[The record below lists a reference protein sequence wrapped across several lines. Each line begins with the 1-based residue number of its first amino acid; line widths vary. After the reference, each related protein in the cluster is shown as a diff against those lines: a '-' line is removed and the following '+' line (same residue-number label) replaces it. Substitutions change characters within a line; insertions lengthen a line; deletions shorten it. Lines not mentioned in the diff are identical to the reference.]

1 MLKRIF
7 IILSVIFITFSCNNN
22 EAGEIRES
30 IQLSDDWNFVVDSLD
45 KGDTKKWYANYP
57 GSLSVPLSVP
67 HTWNVM
73 SGLESYVGTCWYKK
87 NFNVSF
93 AKGQR
98 IYLYF
103 EAVYR
108 DAEIFFNGCKVGE
121 NFNSGYLPFKVEI
134 TDQVKEKNNQLVV
147 KVSNEFSKTALPYM
161 KSFDWANDGG
171 IIRPVSLIKT
181 GGNFI
186 DFLKLDTRT
195 DGNVKFCIKLDE
207 KLKDDASL
215 LLSISDMDNNQVLN
229 KTYRLPSGK
238 KEYLDSFYIDN
249 PELWHFDNPC
259 LYKSKWILKAGAKG
273 IDSKLVRFGVRE
285 IEVIKDSLYLNGES
299 IRVCGIEWMPG
310 SSPLYGM
317 AEPDAYVDSIL
328 NDLKDINCVLT
339 RFHWPQSDYVLS
351 KMDEMGFLVQEEIP
365 WWQQPG
371 KSSYDDTIHVTHV
384 KQITDMIQNHSKH
397 PSIISW
403 GIGNE
408 IWGQS
413 ENVKQIFKE
422 LKSYAKSLDT
432 TRIVTFV
439 SNSISYGP
447 KADVSALSDILTWNE
462 YIGTWHGK
470 HRDELNS
477 YMDQIREEL
486 PSRSMMITEHGLCE
500 PVFTG
505 GDVRRIDEMLFHF
518 KEWEKR
524 SWISGVIYFSLND
537 YRTHMG
543 ESNEGKFRQRVHGVT
558 DLYRQRKPSFDVYK
572 KLSSPVSVSEEH
584 LSDKEIKLIIGCKKS
599 LPAYTISNYKV
610 ETIYENDT
618 VIFDILDLKPGENF
632 ELELDSVP
640 ISYRIIRPNGY
651 VCFEN

>member
-1 MLKRIF
+1 
-7 IILSVIFITFSCNNN
+7 
-22 EAGEIRES
+22 
-30 IQLSDDWNFVVDSLD
+30 
-45 KGDTKKWYANYP
+45 
-57 GSLSVPLSVP
+57 
-67 HTWNVM
+67 
-73 SGLESYVGTCWYKK
+73 
-87 NFNVSF
+87 
-93 AKGQR
+93 
-98 IYLYF
+98 
-103 EAVYR
+103 
-108 DAEIFFNGCKVGE
+108 
-121 NFNSGYLPFKVEI
+121 
-134 TDQVKEKNNQLVV
+134 
-147 KVSNEFSKTALPYM
+147 
-161 KSFDWANDGG
+161 
-171 IIRPVSLIKT
+171 
-181 GGNFI
+181 
-186 DFLKLDTRT
+186 
-195 DGNVKFCIKLDE
+195 
-207 KLKDDASL
+207 
-215 LLSISDMDNNQVLN
+215 
-229 KTYRLPSGK
+229 
-238 KEYLDSFYIDN
+238 
-249 PELWHFDNPC
+249 
-259 LYKSKWILKAGAKG
+259 
-273 IDSKLVRFGVRE
+273 
-285 IEVIKDSLYLNGES
+285 
-299 IRVCGIEWMPG
+299 
-310 SSPLYGM
+310 
-317 AEPDAYVDSIL
+317 
-328 NDLKDINCVLT
+328 
-339 RFHWPQSDYVLS
+339 
-351 KMDEMGFLVQEEIP
+351 MDEMGFLVQEEIP